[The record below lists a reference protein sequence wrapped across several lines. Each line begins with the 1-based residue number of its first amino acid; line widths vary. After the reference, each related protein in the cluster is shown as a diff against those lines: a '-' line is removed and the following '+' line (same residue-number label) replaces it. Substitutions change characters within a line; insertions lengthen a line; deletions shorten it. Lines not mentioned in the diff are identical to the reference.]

1 MGWLGLARWFGAVC
15 AAQRRSRRN
24 CQGNQRYRPSDGLQR
39 ALVCSRRVSVLRAA
53 CVGRRMRCGTCQIEP
68 GRPGRQGPWSRSTR
82 RVGPALLKSAERTL
96 NPRFSIKVSCAS
108 SQVPRVLGQRAFR
121 GPTKHR
127 GSRAG
132 QAGTS
137 DRPLPPSDCFLRH
150 ASSARLHPPSCIPLP
165 AWIPTLCPSWC
176 FDSESPRTA
185 IPAIPAQRSMIAGDM
200 RYPTLDLAKRSTRT
214 RREKATRPM
223 HPSLTPSASALSCPD
238 WTPRLLSS
246 PSSAHRGSYS

>member
-24 CQGNQRYRPSDGLQR
+24 CQGNQPYRPSGGLQR
-39 ALVCSRRVSVLRAA
+39 ALGCSRRVSVLRAA

-132 QAGTS
+132 QAGTTAA
-137 DRPLPPSDCFLRH
+137 LGLFPPPRFFRSA
-150 ASSARLHPPSCIPLP
+150 ASPFLHPPSCMDTYTLP
-165 AWIPTLCPSWC
+165 IMVFRLRVPEDR
-176 FDSESPRTA
+176 DSRDPRSA
-185 IPAIPAQRSMIAGDM
+185 VYDRRRHEVSHAGLGQKEHSHPA
-200 RYPTLDLAKRSTRT
+200 
-214 RREKATRPM
+214 
-223 HPSLTPSASALSCPD
+223 
-238 WTPRLLSS
+238 
-246 PSSAHRGSYS
+246 